1 MQTKIKEDNMTVI
14 QEQAIEIIKNMP
26 DEKIYYVINILKGI
40 DGLYPANKVY
50 GIEKSQAAYENL
62 QHFRKPGITDRNYK
76 AELANAWEEKYESVD

>member
-1 MQTKIKEDNMTVI
+1 MTVI

-40 DGLYPANKVY
+40 DGLYPAKEVY

-62 QHFRKPGITDRNYK
+62 QHFRKLGITDRDYK
-76 AELANAWEEKYESVD
+76 AELANAWEEKYESAD